1 MFSGMELLPIAH
13 AGHWLQG
20 VLYLAPV
27 LVLILVLLWQ
37 GRGGDD
43 VETVDAPGDAGST
56 GP

>member
-1 MFSGMELLPIAH
+1 MELLPIAH

-43 VETVDAPGDAGST
+43 GETVDAPGDAGST
-56 GP
+56 GS